1 MNVADVLPANWTSFF
16 SPTGLRIGIGVDPA
30 TTTKKKSNPTGI
42 SVLQQDGV
50 MIWARLVLRFKTD
63 DDRVTTALIGASK
76 ISQLEE
82 CVAAVSNTVFDQ
94 EELQK
99 IEAILKA

>member
-1 MNVADVLPANWTSFF
+1 
-16 SPTGLRIGIGVDPA
+16 
-30 TTTKKKSNPTGI
+30 
-42 SVLQQDGV
+42 
-50 MIWARLVLRFKTD
+50 
-63 DDRVTTALIGASK
+63 VTTALIGASK